1 LRPGRAWYLLA
12 LALVLGGVAWLVL
25 ALGAFDSQVN
35 SMRRVPL
42 PQGGQ
47 VSLPHSGGYVIY
59 YEGPGADS
67 GTFGSFNVRISPV
80 SPSAVVGSLHGYGAT
95 VTYAVGSHRGR
106 AVLSLQVTRPGS
118 FHVTIA
124 GSPPSGSDL
133 AFGPSVAGSIVRI
146 VLPTIALIGGG
157 IALGLVLLIVR
168 IVRRSRQR
176 ALFAR
181 GMPA

>member
-12 LALVLGGVAWLVL
+12 LALLVGGVAWLVL
-25 ALGAFDSQVN
+25 AFGAFDNQVN
-35 SMRRVPL
+35 SMQRVPL

-47 VSLPHSGGYVIY
+47 VSLPHSGGYVLY

-67 GTFGSFNVRISPV
+67 GRFGSFNVRISPA
-80 SPSAVVGSLHGYGAT
+80 SPTAVVGSLHEYSAT

-106 AVLSLQVTRPGS
+106 AVLSLQVTRPGN
-118 FHVTIA
+118 FHVAIS

-146 VLPTIALIGGG
+146 VLPTILLIGGG
-157 IALGLVLLIVR
+157 FTLGLVLLIVR

-176 ALFAR
+176 ALFAS
-181 GMPA
+181 GVPG